1 MPVRANTIARPER
14 DGASYC
20 GRRRRKINPRRP
32 ERLSVKRLTLVAA
45 IVLATIAPVRAD
57 FATGWEAYRD
67 GDYAIALEAWLPLAE
82 RGDIDA
88 MYDVAALYES
98 GMLGEPDMASALIWF
113 RRAAERRLAAAQYH
127 LAWLYDMGFG
137 VDPNSERSLEWYR
150 RAAERGHTKAQ
161 FNLGVAYERGA
172 AIAPDVGQA
181 ARWYR
186 EAANTGLPPA
196 QYNLGRLYYHGAG
209 VPKDMALA
217 VQWYG
222 RAADAG
228 YAPAQTNLGYMYEN
242 GIHLP
247 RDSERAVALYRRA
260 ADQGFAAAQT
270 NLGIMLSFGL
280 GVQRDYAEATRW
292 YRAAA
297 VQGDIDAQT
306 NLALMFAN
314 GLGIDRDLVE
324 AYAWLTLAAAGESQ
338 AAGTAIEYRTRL
350 GERMSDAE
358 TAAGEARVT
367 ALGAELTTT
376 AAVERRAAPRET
388 TGFGRLDLTIQRRL
402 AALGHYQGAVDGIVG
417 PMTRAAIRAFQKGA
431 GLAVDGHATVEL
443 LARLD
448 DTLLERRAAIAQ
460 DAVQDATE

>member
-1 MPVRANTIARPER
+1 M
-14 DGASYC
+14 
-20 GRRRRKINPRRP
+20 
-32 ERLSVKRLTLVAA
+32 KRLILAA
-45 IVLATIAPVRAD
+45 AVVFAVIAPARAD
-57 FATGWEAYRD
+57 FAAGWEAYRD
-67 GDYAIALEAWLPLAE
+67 GDYAAALEAWLPLAR

-88 MYDVAALYES
+88 MYDAAALYES
-98 GMLGEPDMASALIWF
+98 GMLGEPNMESALIWYG
-113 RRAAERRLAAAQYH
+113 RAAERRLAAAQYR
-127 LAWLYDMGFG
+127 LAWLYEMGFG

-150 RAAERGHTKAQ
+150 RATERGHAEAQ

-186 EAANTGLPPA
+186 EAANKGLAPA

-247 RDSERAVALYRRA
+247 RDSEEAVALYRRA
-260 ADQGFAAAQT
+260 ADRGFAAAQT

-280 GVQRDYAEATRW
+280 GVKRDYAEATRW

-297 VQGDIDAQT
+297 VQGDLDAQT

-314 GLGIDRDLVE
+314 GLGVERDLVE

-338 AAGTAIEYRTRL
+338 AAKSAIDYRTRL

-367 ALGAELTTT
+367 TLRAKLT
-376 AAVERRAAPRET
+376 AAGTVERRTEPRET
-388 TGFGRLDLTIQRRL
+388 AGFGRLDLTIQRRL
-402 AALGHYQGAVDGIVG
+402 AALGHYRGAVDGIVG
-417 PMTRAAIRAFQKGA
+417 PETRAAIRAFQKGA
-431 GLAVDGHATVEL
+431 GLAVDGHATAEL

-448 DTLLERRAAIAQ
+448 ETLLERRAAMAQ
-460 DAVQDATE
+460 KGAQEAAE